1 MNVRFEKEKTG
12 DPFSTSLLIPQVSR
26 TSHHQSPQDV
36 RVLDANP
43 SSSRGRPVAQSK
55 QQAILGAVKG
65 RDLQTLC
72 EVLERRSSMETQ
84 IALDDAAQTSNGRF
98 ALFKIPTVT
107 CLLEQ
112 PHMCWT
118 IY

>member
-1 MNVRFEKEKTG
+1 MNVRFEEESTG

-26 TSHHQSPQDV
+26 TAHHQSPQDV

-43 SSSRGRPVAQSK
+43 SSSRSRPVAPMSQ

-72 EVLERRSSMETQ
+72 KVLEQRSSIETH

-112 PHMCWT
+112 PHMC
-118 IY
+118 